1 MKLLGL
7 VLVWLFIGCSSIYAQ
22 QGNSPNGPPGP
33 EGNPN
38 NPNNGN
44 PAAPA
49 PLPPAP
55 APLPPDPNNPPPPS
69 NPASPEGMASR
80 ETLIRL
86 YRRLG
91 SAKQKVLNIFDL
103 AGNVIPKELPPSFD
117 SIANIAG
124 LTSAMTSNAQGEAVA
139 TDNNIEVRMSQI
151 RNTSYST
158 DNVYLTEGTAV
169 SSSKEEKS
177 KLGLGV
183 WLVGTGLFSG
193 SDGTYTKTGTITAG
207 VDYFINKHMLIGL
220 LGVYG
225 YSDSSIP
232 DINGHLLGN
241 SRIGG
246 IYYGAW
252 TGKPGLYV
260 TLSGLVNSTSSRLV
274 EASNSNLT
282 NWTGFGSVGYETSGR
297 PWTFGPVASVQF
309 DSANTSSFTLLDM
322 QLHSNSTSSIQSRL
336 GARLAN
342 KTFFLKPQLQ
352 LMWEHRYVSN
362 GQVNVEY
369 IGITDTLA
377 PIGEGVSNRDSL
389 WGNLSINYDIRSGW
403 SVQGSYNFDVANK
416 FLVQQ
421 VDLGLHVSF

>member
-7 VLVWLFIGCSSIYAQ
+7 ILVWLLIGCSSIYAQ

-49 PLPPAP
+49 PLPP
-55 APLPPDPNNPPPPS
+55 DPNNPPPPS

-80 ETLIRL
+80 ETLILL

-91 SAKQKVLNIFDL
+91 AAKQKVNNIFDL

-158 DNVYLTEGTAV
+158 DNVFLTEGTAV

-260 TLSGLVNSTSSRLV
+260 TLSGLVNNTSSRLV

-309 DSANTSSFTLLDM
+309 DSANTSSFTLLNM
-322 QLHSNSTSSIQSRL
+322 QLHSNSTSSVQSRL
-336 GARLAN
+336 GARLTN

-352 LMWEHRYVSN
+352 LMWEHRYASN

>member
-7 VLVWLFIGCSSIYAQ
+7 ILIWLFIGCGSIYAQ

-38 NPNNGN
+38 PPNNGN
-44 PAAPA
+44 NGN
-49 PLPPAP
+49 PAP

-80 ETLIRL
+80 ETLILL

-91 SAKQKVLNIFDL
+91 AAKQKVNNIFDL

-117 SIANIAG
+117 SIANVGG
-124 LTSAMTSNAQGEAVA
+124 LANTMSSEAQGEAVA
-139 TDNNIEVRMSQI
+139 ANNDIEVRMSQI

-158 DNVYLTEGTAV
+158 NNVYLTEGTVAPNA
-169 SSSKEEKS
+169 EIEKS

-183 WLVGTGLFSG
+183 WLVGTGLFSE

-207 VDYFINKHMLIGL
+207 IDYFINKHMLIGL

-225 YSDSSIP
+225 YSDASIP
-232 DINGHLLGN
+232 NINGHLLGN

-252 TGKPGLYV
+252 TGKPGLYL
-260 TLSGLVNSTSSRLV
+260 TLSGLVNNTSSRLV

-282 NWTGFGSVGYETSGR
+282 NWTGFASVGYETSGR

-309 DSANTSSFTLLDM
+309 DSANTSSFTLLNM
-322 QLHSNSTSSIQSRL
+322 QLHSNSTSTIQSRF

-352 LMWEHRYVSN
+352 LMWEHRYASN

-369 IGITDTLA
+369 VGITDTLA
-377 PIGEGVSNRDSL
+377 PIGEGVNNRDSL

-403 SVQGSYNFDVANK
+403 SVQGSYNFDVASK